1 MLFYTRRLSTLEIQ
15 SRTLV
20 IIPAFNEAAT
30 IARVVK
36 KAIAQ
41 SGCEVLVID
50 DGSQDDTAA
59 KAQSAGA
66 TVLRLPEQ
74 LGAWGA
80 TQTGM
85 RYAVRKGFDVAVTMD
100 ADGQHDSSDI
110 PNLIAP
116 LLAAEANVVIG
127 ACPQRGSP
135 LRHLAWRWI
144 RSLSGINL
152 GDFTSGLRA
161 YDRLAIRRAASWKA
175 TLVEYQDIG
184 VLMLFQRHGLS
195 ITDVDVTMSERVS
208 GHSRIFGDWGAVI
221 YYMAYTL
228 VLGLSKRQNLRPHRN
243 SDTVKKVSL

>member
-1 MLFYTRRLSTLEIQ
+1 MLFYIRRMSTLESQ
-15 SRTLV
+15 RRTLV

-30 IARVVK
+30 ITSVVE

-41 SGCEVLVID
+41 SGSEVLVVD
-50 DGSQDDTAA
+50 DGSRDDTAA

-85 RYAVRKGFDVAVTMD
+85 RYAVRKGFDIAITMD

-116 LLAAEANVVIG
+116 LLSGEANVVIG

-135 LRHLAWRWI
+135 LRHLAWRCI
-144 RSLSGINL
+144 RYLSGINL
-152 GDFTSGLRA
+152 GDFTSGFRA

-175 TLVEYQDIG
+175 TLLEYQDIG
-184 VLMLFQRHGLS
+184 VLMLFQRHGLVIS
-195 ITDVDVTMSERVS
+195 DVDVTMSERVS

-221 YYMAYTL
+221 YYMAYTFI
-228 VLGLSKRQNLRPHRN
+228 LGLSKRQNLRPHLN
-243 SDTVKKVSL
+243 TSAVKKVSL

>member
-1 MLFYTRRLSTLEIQ
+1 MEIQ

-30 IARVVK
+30 ISSVVE

-41 SGCEVLVID
+41 SGSEVLVID
-50 DGSQDDTAA
+50 DGSQDDTATE
-59 KAQSAGA
+59 AQSAGA

-85 RYAVRKGFDVAVTMD
+85 RYAVRKGFDIAVTMD
-100 ADGQHDSSDI
+100 ADGQHDSSDV
-110 PNLIAP
+110 PKLIAP
-116 LLAAEANVVIG
+116 LLAGEANVVIG
-127 ACPQRGSP
+127 AYPQRGSP

-152 GDFTSGLRA
+152 GDFTSGFRA

-175 TLVEYQDIG
+175 TLLEYQDIG
-184 VLMLFQRHGLS
+184 VLMLFQRHGLVIS
-195 ITDVDVTMSERVS
+195 DVDVTMSERVS

-221 YYMAYTL
+221 YYMAYTFI
-228 VLGLSKRQNLRPHRN
+228 LGLSKRQNLRPHRN
-243 SDTVKKVSL
+243 TGAIKKVSL

>member
-1 MLFYTRRLSTLEIQ
+1 MLYTRRRSTLENQLRI
-15 SRTLV
+15 LV

-30 IARVVK
+30 IASVVE

-41 SGCEVLVID
+41 SGSEVIVID

-59 KAQSAGA
+59 EARSAGA

-85 RYAVRKGFDVAVTMD
+85 RYAVRKGFDIAVTMD

-110 PNLIAP
+110 PNLVAL
-116 LLAAEANVVIG
+116 LLAGEANVVVG
-127 ACPQRGSP
+127 ACLQRGSP

-144 RSLSGINL
+144 RYLSGTNL
-152 GDFTSGLRA
+152 RDFTSGFRA

-175 TLVEYQDIG
+175 TLLEYQDIG
-184 VLMLFQRHGLS
+184 VLMLFQRHGLIIS
-195 ITDVDVTMSERVS
+195 DVDVTMSERVS

-221 YYMAYTL
+221 YYMAYTFI
-228 VLGLSKRQNLRPHRN
+228 LGLSKRQSLKPHKN
-243 SDTVKKVSL
+243 AGAIKKVSV

>member
-1 MLFYTRRLSTLEIQ
+1 MENQYRAV
-15 SRTLV
+15 V
-20 IIPAFNEAAT
+20 IIPAFNEEAT
-30 IARVVK
+30 IARVVG

-41 SGCEVLVID
+41 SVSEVIVVD

-59 KAQSAGA
+59 EAQSAGA

-85 RYAVRKGFDVAVTMD
+85 RYAVRKGVDIVVTMD

-116 LLAAEANVVIG
+116 LLAGEANVVIG

-144 RSLSGINL
+144 RYLSGINL
-152 GDFTSGLRA
+152 GDFTSGFRT

-175 TLVEYQDIG
+175 TLLEYQDIG
-184 VLMLFQRHGLS
+184 VLMLFQRHGL
-195 ITDVDVTMSERVS
+195 IINDVNVTMSERLS

-221 YYMAYTL
+221 YYMAYTFI
-228 VLGLSKRQNLRPHRN
+228 LGLSKRQNLRPHR
-243 SDTVKKVSL
+243 SSGPVKKVSL

>member
-1 MLFYTRRLSTLEIQ
+1 MACTKRILTLKNQ

-30 IARVVK
+30 IASVVK

-50 DGSQDDTAA
+50 DGSQDDTAT

-66 TVLRLPEQ
+66 TVLRMPEQ

-85 RYAVRKGFDVAVTMD
+85 RYAVRKGFDIAVTMD

-110 PNLIAP
+110 PNLMAP
-116 LLAAEANVVIG
+116 LLAGEANIVIG

-144 RSLSGINL
+144 RYLSGINL
-152 GDFTSGLRA
+152 GDFTSGFRS

-175 TLVEYQDIG
+175 TLLEYQDIG
-184 VLMLFQRHGLS
+184 VLMLFQRHGLIIS
-195 ITDVDVTMSERVS
+195 DVNVTMSERVS
-208 GHSRIFGDWGAVI
+208 GQSRIFGDWGAVI
-221 YYMAYTL
+221 YYMAYTF
-228 VLGLSKRQNLRPHRN
+228 VLGLSKRQNFRPHRN
-243 SDTVKKVSL
+243 SGTVKKVSL

>member
-1 MLFYTRRLSTLEIQ
+1 MEYQ
-15 SRTLV
+15 SRILI
-20 IIPAFNEAAT
+20 IIPAFNEAET
-30 IARVVK
+30 IASVVE
-36 KAIAQ
+36 KAVSQ
-41 SGCEVLVID
+41 SGSEVLVID

-59 KAQSAGA
+59 TAGSAGA

-85 RYAVRKGFDVAVTMD
+85 RYAVRKGFHIAVTMD
-100 ADGQHDSSDI
+100 ADGQHNSGDI

-116 LLAAEANVVIG
+116 LLAEEANVVIG

-152 GDFTSGLRA
+152 GDFTSGFRA

-175 TLVEYQDIG
+175 TLLEYQDIG
-184 VLMLFQRHGLS
+184 VLMLFQRHGLL
-195 ITDVDVTMSERVS
+195 ITDVQVTMSQRVS
-208 GHSRIFGDWGAVI
+208 GHSRIFGDWGAVF

-228 VLGLSKRQNLRPHRN
+228 ILGLSKRQNLRPHRN
-243 SDTVKKVSL
+243 TGAIKKVSV

>member
-1 MLFYTRRLSTLEIQ
+1 MENRYRA
-15 SRTLV
+15 LV
-20 IIPAFNEAAT
+20 IIPAFNEEAT
-30 IARVVK
+30 IARVVG

-41 SGCEVLVID
+41 SVSEVIVID
-50 DGSQDDTAA
+50 DDSQDDTAA
-59 KAQSAGA
+59 EAQSAGA

-85 RYAVRKGFDVAVTMD
+85 RYAVRKGFDIAVTMD

-116 LLAAEANVVIG
+116 LLAGEANVVIG

-144 RSLSGINL
+144 RYLSGINL
-152 GDFTSGLRA
+152 GDFTSGFRT

-175 TLVEYQDIG
+175 TLLEYQDIG
-184 VLMLFQRHGLS
+184 VLMLFQRHGL
-195 ITDVDVTMSERVS
+195 IINDVNVTMSERLS

-221 YYMAYTL
+221 YYMAYTFI
-228 VLGLSKRQNLRPHRN
+228 LGLSKRQNLRPHR
-243 SDTVKKVSL
+243 SSGAVKKVSL